1 MGNND
6 KRSSKMRTIPAR
18 KTSLSE
24 IDNTTAFEFISEHH
38 RSGMAK
44 PGTNIQN
51 FGLYFNNE
59 LLAVAVFCN
68 PRTKRKQQEYT
79 TELFR
84 LAFKDNVRI
93 QGGGSKLI
101 KHFMNQPKSIDLF
114 TYQDT
119 SGESTNVYK
128 HSGMTLIGEKN
139 PTKKIAVLDGLTF
152 KTVTN
157 NRKDWFSIEQIV
169 KFGPDALIGTH
180 LGEVFENGKRV
191 SNLDLFLRNG
201 YHLEEIP
208 GDRIYEWH
216 NPKFKFYTYK
226 ITSKTDDNYYYGRH
240 RTTLNSIDEMLSDGY
255 MGSGG
260 VKYQNWIKSIDE
272 ENLQKDILSIY
283 DTWAES
289 VKEEKKLIGDKY
301 KTDSNCK
308 NSKPGGV
315 GLSSYFPEHIKK
327 FCSIHGESLH
337 LGNTC
342 KKCSVQK
349 TFKENNCPV
358 HGKTI
363 FQKDH
368 CVKCYIK
375 GSVETK
381 ICPIHGKSKHR
392 GEVCS
397 KCIAANLYTLK
408 NCTVHGETLHMGDV
422 CKTCISQKSISI
434 KICSKHGETK
444 HIGELCRKCI
454 NESHLKLKDCSI
466 HGLVLHQSDSC
477 THCASEK
484 RVDFNNCPKHGKTKF
499 LGTKCAKCIAE
510 KGVNTQV
517 CSVHGET
524 KFVGKHCKKCMAA
537 KVWSVQKCS
546 VHGESK
552 HRSNKCVKCAIQ
564 ERKTNK

>member
-1 MGNND
+1 MENND
-6 KRSSKMRTIPAR
+6 ERSSKMHTIPAR

-24 IDNTTAFEFISEHH
+24 IDNTTASEFISEHH

-51 FGLYFNNE
+51 FGLYFNSE
-59 LLAVAVFCN
+59 LLAVAIFCN

-93 QGGGSKLI
+93 QGGSSKLI

-119 SGESTNVYK
+119 SGESTNVYEY
-128 HSGMTLIGEKN
+128 SGMTLIGEKN
-139 PTKKIAVLDGLTF
+139 PTKKIAVLDGLTS
-152 KTVTN
+152 KTATN

-169 KFGPDALIGTH
+169 KFGPDSLIGTQ

-208 GDRIYEWH
+208 GDRVYEWH
-216 NPKFKFYTYK
+216 NPKFK
-226 ITSKTDDNYYYGRH
+226 
-240 RTTLNSIDEMLSDGY
+240 
-255 MGSGG
+255 
-260 VKYQNWIKSIDE
+260 
-272 ENLQKDILSIY
+272 
-283 DTWAES
+283 
-289 VKEEKKLIGDKY
+289 EK
-301 KTDSNCK
+301 
-308 NSKPGGV
+308 P
-315 GLSSYFPEHIKK
+315 
-327 FCSIHGESLH
+327 
-337 LGNTC
+337 
-342 KKCSVQK
+342 
-349 TFKENNCPV
+349 
-358 HGKTI
+358 
-363 FQKDH
+363 
-368 CVKCYIK
+368 
-375 GSVETK
+375 K
-381 ICPIHGKSKHR
+381 ICTIHNINYMQKA
-392 GEVCS
+392 CS
-397 KCIAANLYTLK
+397 KCIAENLYILK
-408 NCTVHGETLHMGDV
+408 MCPVHGETLHMGDV

-466 HGLVLHQSDSC
+466 HGLVLHQSNSC

-499 LGTKCAKCIAE
+499 LGSKCAKCIAE

-517 CSVHGET
+517 CSVHGKT
-524 KFVGKHCKKCMAA
+524 KFVGNHCKKCMAA

-552 HRSNKCVKCAIQ
+552 HRSKKCVKCAVQ
-564 ERKTNK
+564 KRKANK